1 LSNSSRSIWAF
12 INRVVRSHLGHV
24 LLAVSWTFILLV
36 FVGPHLYQP
45 QFVDCVPGKDEFVAI
60 VDHFYPI
67 WITALGVAHL
77 PAILF
82 TQGVTKLLQAMLS
95 LSCGP
100 TAKVEMPFLFGFSA
114 IQWLLVGYI
123 IESLIRRA
131 RSSRRRTQQ
140 AVVADR

>member
-1 LSNSSRSIWAF
+1 MTRYIWAF

-36 FVGPHLYQP
+36 FVRPHLYQP
-45 QFVDCVPGKDEFVAI
+45 QFVDCVPAKDEFVAI

-77 PAILF
+77 PAISF
-82 TQGVTKLLQAMLS
+82 TYAVTKFLQAMLS
-95 LSCGP
+95 LSCGQ
-100 TAKVEMPFLFGFSA
+100 TAKVEMPFLFAFSA
-114 IQWLLVGYI
+114 IQWLFVGYI
-123 IESLIRRA
+123 IESLVRKA

-140 AVVADR
+140 IVGPERG